1 MYAPQLRCGFSDGF
15 LDFCLLG
22 HIDTF
27 DQYLACG
34 KVRSEGRDLRSRLVR
49 VQIEDTETR
58 KAMLEE
64 GAAGGKSEIAGAAS
78 HCKVGRWS
86 T

>member
-1 MYAPQLRCGFSDGF
+1 MYAPKLRCGFSDGF

-22 HIDTF
+22 HIDPF
-27 DQYLACG
+27 DQYLDFR
-34 KVRSEGRDLRSRLVR
+34 KVRSEGGDLRSRLVR

-78 HCKVGRWS
+78 HCKFG
-86 T
+86 